1 MGSQGPMRPGSFP
14 GGPPNNMYGSPHHP
28 GMNMAGMNM
37 GNGGPGPQMG
47 SYGGMRP
54 MGMNQFNG
62 QMGPGYMP
70 GAGGQVKFIV
80 IGKKYIF
87 HIIIVNIMPIIICDL
102 FRCPECGR
110 EYRECIRA
118 E

>member
-28 GMNMAGMNM
+28 GMNMGGMSM

-70 GAGGQVKFIV
+70 GAGGQVKLDFIKFKFIV
-80 IGKKYIF
+80 FSFKTFSFIF
-87 HIIIVNIMPIIICDL
+87 ILKWLI
-102 FRCPECGR
+102 
-110 EYRECIRA
+110 
-118 E
+118 

>member
-1 MGSQGPMRPGSFP
+1 MCSQNYLSFQGMPMNNVGGYMGSQGPMRPGSFP

-28 GMNMAGMNM
+28 GMNMGGMSM

-70 GAGGQVKFIV
+70 GAGGQVKLDFV
-80 IGKKYIF
+80 
-87 HIIIVNIMPIIICDL
+87 
-102 FRCPECGR
+102 
-110 EYRECIRA
+110 
-118 E
+118 